1 MWGGLKGNAI
11 GFIAKKS
18 VTAFAQI
25 YCSSLLSVAV
35 ICRNQS
41 HCRHDEGIVL
51 ASNSDLLL
59 HGVCCLDDLELM
71 KVSRRENMKV
81 ERATSFDSYDLKE
94 NIKKMVGQLLM

>member
-1 MWGGLKGNAI
+1 M
-11 GFIAKKS
+11 
-18 VTAFAQI
+18 
-25 YCSSLLSVAV
+25 
-35 ICRNQS
+35 
-41 HCRHDEGIVL
+41 L